1 MQEKIKLNI
10 EKNRQRYIDELID
23 LLKIPSISA
32 DSKYMEDVK
41 RCAEA
46 VKDRLLEAGAD
57 KAEIMPTK
65 GHPVVY
71 AEKIIDPS
79 KPTVLVYGHYDVQP
93 VDPIELWDTPPF
105 DPVIKK
111 TDIHPGG
118 AIFARGAADDKGQ
131 FYMHVKA
138 FEILNSEN
146 LLNCNVKFMIEG
158 EEEVGSAHLEEF
170 IDQHKDLLKCDCILI
185 SDTALLGPGIPTITV
200 GLRGLSY
207 MEVEVTGPNRDLH
220 SGIYGGAVDNPAQV
234 LCKMIAQ
241 LKDDKGKITI
251 PGFYDDVVEI
261 DEEERRLYASA
272 PFDVE
277 EFKRSI
283 GVKQLK
289 GEEGYLPHE
298 WISIRPTLDV
308 NGIWSGYTGEGAKT
322 VLPSKAFAKISMRLV
337 PNQSSKKISDLFAN
351 YIKQLAPGT
360 VDVRVNYHHGGE
372 PVVVSMNSKAYQAA
386 AKSMEQ
392 TMGRQP
398 YPVRGGGSIPI
409 VSLFSQKLSKDIVL
423 MGFGLDSDALH
434 SPNEHFGLVNYFT
447 GIETIALFYV
457 NYQNFK

>member
-1 MQEKIKLNI
+1 MQEKIKQNI

-170 IDQHKDLLKCDCILI
+170 IDQHKDLLRCDCILI

-220 SGIYGGAVDNPAQV
+220 SGIYGG
-234 LCKMIAQ
+234 
-241 LKDDKGKITI
+241 G
-251 PGFYDDVVEI
+251 
-261 DEEERRLYASA
+261 
-272 PFDVE
+272 
-277 EFKRSI
+277 
-283 GVKQLK
+283 
-289 GEEGYLPHE
+289 
-298 WISIRPTLDV
+298 
-308 NGIWSGYTGEGAKT
+308 
-322 VLPSKAFAKISMRLV
+322 
-337 PNQSSKKISDLFAN
+337 
-351 YIKQLAPGT
+351 
-360 VDVRVNYHHGGE
+360 
-372 PVVVSMNSKAYQAA
+372 
-386 AKSMEQ
+386 
-392 TMGRQP
+392 GRQ
-398 YPVRGGGSIPI
+398 SC
-409 VSLFSQKLSKDIVL
+409 SSF
-423 MGFGLDSDALH
+423 M
-434 SPNEHFGLVNYFT
+434 
-447 GIETIALFYV
+447 
-457 NYQNFK
+457 